1 MPLITTVTRWY
12 DLSLKSE
19 RARGSGVFLVRSLG
33 TIVILAAV
41 SIVLPA
47 LAQSP
52 NSDMCDKGP
61 AQSRTHDGAS
71 SPCERRNDVD
81 LRGRSASDT
90 AGSWQTGQIM
100 IANLDKKRY
109 NHLEMERT
117 GRRPKIAPLKK
128 RTEEQRRDEIE
139 KDLALY
145 KKIADLPS
153 SKDIVPKTWKNL
165 TTKYASSGE
174 GILNLEI
181 GYVRMLRM
189 MLLEPLEFVPVKG
202 GCFDM
207 GDTYGDG
214 GGDEQPV
221 HRVCVDDYAI
231 GRFEVTQAQ
240 WEAVMGSNPSTF
252 PQCGRNCPVES
263 VSWNAV
269 QEFISTLNA
278 ITGGN
283 YRLPTEAE
291 WEYAA
296 RSGGRKEKY
305 SGTSKEADLGD
316 YAWFGS
322 NSDSQT
328 HPVGQKK
335 PNSLGIYDMS
345 GNVWE
350 WVEDIYS
357 DTAYCSHD
365 KENPVLME
373 GSANR
378 VNRGGSWSFE
388 ASSLRTALRS
398 YVYPG
403 ISSYYVGF
411 RLVKTNSSATGRAAQ
426 RDRLALPQGTKNRSA
441 TKILGSL

>member
-1 MPLITTVTRWY
+1 MIASLEKNLYDPLKPKKTAGKTKMPQLKKITE
-12 DLSLKSE
+12 D
-19 RARGSGVFLVRSLG
+19 
-33 TIVILAAV
+33 
-41 SIVLPA
+41 
-47 LAQSP
+47 Q
-52 NSDMCDKGP
+52 
-61 AQSRTHDGAS
+61 
-71 SPCERRNDVD
+71 RRN
-81 LRGRSASDT
+81 
-90 AGSWQTGQIM
+90 
-100 IANLDKKRY
+100 
-109 NHLEMERT
+109 
-117 GRRPKIAPLKK
+117 
-128 RTEEQRRDEIE
+128 EIE
-139 KDLALY
+139 HDLALFN
-145 KKIADLPS
+145 IISDLPS
-153 SKDIVPKTWKNL
+153 SKNMIFSTWKSL
-165 TTKYASSGE
+165 TAKYASSGE
-174 GILNLEI
+174 DILNLKT
-181 GYVRMLRM
+181 GYVSMLRM

-202 GCFDM
+202 GCFNM
-207 GDTYGDG
+207 GDTFGDG

-221 HRVCVDDYAI
+221 HRVCVNDYAI
-231 GRFEVTQAQ
+231 GKFEVTQAQ

-278 ITGGN
+278 LTGGN

-291 WEYAA
+291 WEYSA
-296 RSGGRKEKY
+296 RSGGRKEKF
-305 SGTSKEADLGD
+305 SGTSKEEELGD
-316 YAWFGS
+316 YAWFGG

-335 PNSLGIYDMS
+335 PNSLGIFDMS

-365 KENPVLME
+365 KDNPILIE
-373 GSANR
+373 GGANR

-411 RLVKTNSSATGRAAQ
+411 RLVKTNAEPTGSTAQ
-426 RDRLALPQGTKNRSA
+426 RERHALPQGTMNRSG
-441 TKILGSL
+441 TKTLGSLQ